1 MNRREFVK
9 RLVMVAG
16 GSILA
21 IVGVPLLILPGS
33 GMLLIVIGVGLVG
46 EGIGFDV
53 RGLLKTAL
61 SKAAGKVGTTARD
74 GKQQVKATDEP
85 CGIHCASN
93 GQDGSDSSSEGN
105 SL

>member
-16 GSILA
+16 GLILA

-53 RGLLKTAL
+53 RDLLKTAL
-61 SKAAGKVGTTARD
+61 SKAAGKVGTTAGD
-74 GKQQVKATDEP
+74 GKRQAKAPDEP
-85 CGIHCASN
+85 RGIHCASN
-93 GQDGSDSSSEGN
+93 GQDGSDSSSEGD